1 MTGTTGATRG
11 DTSVFAL
18 GASPS
23 LTRRAAERAHSGI
36 QAVGPATER
45 LVETVHGMN
54 DTAARAPS
62 RLPGWSRAHVV
73 THLARNADGL
83 VNLLTWARTGVEH
96 PMYASRT
103 DRDADVAKGAI
114 RPHRLL
120 AEDLV
125 AASQRF
131 AHAAGNLADAAWT
144 TRVANLRGT
153 AFYAAEIPWMRVR
166 EVWLHLVDL
175 DTGVEIGDVP
185 DELVENLLDDAVRQL
200 AERSDVPPL
209 QVEADLPDGNQR
221 TWEVRDNQLDI
232 VAATVRGDGRDLLG
246 WLTGRGQGANLAG
259 ALPVLP
265 PWA

>member
-1 MTGTTGATRG
+1 MTGTTRG
-11 DTSVFAL
+11 NTSVFAL
-18 GASPS
+18 AASPS
-23 LTRRAAERAHSGI
+23 LTRRAAERARGGVA
-36 QAVGPATER
+36 AVGPATDR
-45 LVETVHGMN
+45 LVEAVHQLD
-54 DTAARAPS
+54 DTAARGPS

-103 DRDADVAKGAI
+103 DRDADIAEGAV

-131 AHAAGNLADAAWT
+131 AHAAENLADAAWT
-144 TRVANLRGT
+144 TRVANLRGA
-153 AFYAAEIPWMRVR
+153 AFHAAEVPWMRVR

-175 DTGVEIGDVP
+175 DVGVDIADVP
-185 DELVENLLDDAVRQL
+185 AELVEVLLDDAVQQFAGRT
-200 AERSDVPPL
+200 DVPPL
-209 QVEADLPDGNQR
+209 RIEAELPDGR
-221 TWEVRDNQLDI
+221 ERVWTIGESELGAPASI
-232 VAATVRGDGRDLLG
+232 RGDGRELLG
-246 WLTGRGQGANLAG
+246 WLTGRASGTGLSG
-259 ALPVLP
+259 VLPALP